1 MMHRLI
7 AVVILTVLVTGCA
20 AGRAFRRGEDA
31 SRNGNW
37 DIAVDEYTKAV
48 QADPDKPEYKIQL
61 QRAMQ
66 SAAQA
71 HISRAREMEEKGA
84 LDAALGEYRRAG
96 ELDST
101 NRLAAAKVAELEK
114 QIRDQIE
121 ATRPRPQID
130 QLRDKARAM
139 GQPIINLTATLP
151 SLKFQTS
158 SLRDILN
165 FIGTSSGINIT
176 YEPSFVDKAYS
187 IALEDVTVEEALQQI
202 MMANALF
209 YKVLNPRT
217 IMVIPDNSAMHL
229 KYDDLVMRVF
239 YISHADV
246 AELTQLINSMLRI
259 ATMPVQP
266 VVLPSKTANT
276 ITVRATEQ
284 VVNIAERLIRANDK
298 PRAEVVI
305 DVQILEVNRQRVKRL
320 GLNLSEYALGLTFSP
335 EVAPPNT
342 SVSPGGAGSP
352 PPFNLN
358 TISQGVST
366 ADFYLSV
373 PAAVL
378 RFLATDSQTKLI
390 AKPQLRGA
398 EGAKLTLNLGDEIPI
413 IQTVFGAAVAGGFA
427 SIPQSSFTYRNVGIN
442 IEMTPRV
449 TYEGDIKLE
458 MSVESSAL
466 GPAVSVGGQDAPSFS
481 TRKVTT
487 TLRLR
492 EGESNLLAG
501 LLRDEQRKILTGFPG
516 LMNVPILRTLF
527 GQSNDEIN
535 QSDIVMLLTPRIVRT
550 HELSAE
556 DLAPIYMGT
565 QSNVGLGGPPPL
577 IAPVPAPDPAA
588 AALPPGGAT
597 ALPPT
602 APTVAGRPGEQLP
615 PTASPAGAQTPN
627 PPLPPGG
634 AARPGIQPP
643 PVAPVPAG
651 TVPPAPAGTVPPG
664 GGVVPSGSAPVAP
677 PRDPAETLPAA
688 PGAPPPTTTPAQIII
703 TPTDRELRV
712 AGGPYLTPISINN
725 ASRVSTMSLTITY
738 DPAVVRV
745 RNVQE
750 GTFMRQGQATA
761 SFTPRIDAATG
772 RVDITVAR
780 LGDLVGASGA
790 GLIAS
795 LSMDAVAPGTS
806 MVQVSGVATSPDG
819 TPIQIQFSPVTVT
832 VR

>member
-1 MMHRLI
+1 MKHRLI
-7 AVVILTVLVTGCA
+7 AVVVLTVMVTGCA

-31 SRNGNW
+31 SRAGNW
-37 DIAVDEYTKAV
+37 DVAVDEYTKAV

-71 HISRAREMEEKGA
+71 HISRAREMEEKDMLDVA
-84 LDAALGEYRRAG
+84 LNEYRRAN
-96 ELDST
+96 ELDSS
-101 NRLAAAKVAELEK
+101 NRLAAAKVSELERT
-114 QIRDQIE
+114 IRDRIE

-139 GQPIINLTATLP
+139 GQPIINLTAKLP

-158 SLRDILN
+158 SLRDILT

-176 YEPSFVDKAYS
+176 YEPTFTDKPYS
-187 IALEDVTVEEALQQI
+187 ITLEDVTVEEALQQI
-202 MMANALF
+202 MMANQLF
-209 YKVLNPRT
+209 YKVLNPKT
-217 IMVIPDNSAMHL
+217 IMVIPDNSAMHV
-229 KYDDLVMRVF
+229 KYDDIVMRVF
-239 YISHADV
+239 FISHADV
-246 AELTQLINSMLRI
+246 AELTQLVNAMMRI

-266 VVLPSKTANT
+266 VVMQNKTANT

-284 VVNIAERLIRANDK
+284 VVNIVERLIRASDR
-298 PRAEVVI
+298 PRAEVMI

-342 SVSPGGAGSP
+342 SGGFPPAGP

-366 ADFYLSV
+366 ADFYLTV
-373 PAAVL
+373 PSAVL
-378 RFLATDSQTKLI
+378 RFLATDSHTKLI

-398 EGAKLTLNLGDEIPI
+398 EGSKLTLNLGDEVPVL
-413 IQTVFGAAVAGGFA
+413 QTVFGAPVAGGLA
-427 SIPQSSFTYRNVGIN
+427 TTPQSSYAYRNVGIN
-442 IEMTPRV
+442 MEMTPRV
-449 TYEGDIKLE
+449 TYDGDIKLE
-458 MSVESSAL
+458 LSVESSSV
-466 GPAVSVGGQDAPSFS
+466 GPSVSVGGQEAQTFN

-501 LLRDEQRKILTGFPG
+501 LLRDDQRRILTGFPG
-516 LMNVPILRTLF
+516 IMQVPVLRSLF
-527 GQSNDEIN
+527 GQTNDEIA
-535 QSDIVMLLTPRIVRT
+535 QSDIVMLLTPRVIRT
-550 HELSAE
+550 HELTAE

-565 QSNVGLGGPPPL
+565 QQNVGLGGPPPL
-577 IAPVPAPDPAA
+577 IAPQPALDPAVTPPA
-588 AALPPGGAT
+588 GGVPPAGVPPGAT
-597 ALPPT
+597 PSLT
-602 APTVAGRPGEQLP
+602 ATPPTVAGRPGEQLP
-615 PTASPAGAQTPN
+615 PTAAPAGAQPLN

-643 PVAPVPAG
+643 PVTPVPAG
-651 TVPPAPAGTVPPG
+651 TVPPGGVPPPG
-664 GGVVPSGSAPVAP
+664 GLPAAP
-677 PRDPAETLPAA
+677 PRDPSDTLPAPPGVA
-688 PGAPPPTTTPAQIII
+688 PGTATPAQIII
-703 TPTDRELRV
+703 TPTDREFRI

-750 GTFMRQGQATA
+750 GSFMRQGAVTA
-761 SFTPRIDAATG
+761 SFTPKIDAVAG

-780 LGDLVGASGA
+780 TGDQVGASGG

-795 LSMDAVAPGTS
+795 LYMDAVAPGTS
-806 MVQVSGVATSPDG
+806 MVQVSGVATAPDG
-819 TPIQIQFSPVTVT
+819 TPIQLQFSPVTVT